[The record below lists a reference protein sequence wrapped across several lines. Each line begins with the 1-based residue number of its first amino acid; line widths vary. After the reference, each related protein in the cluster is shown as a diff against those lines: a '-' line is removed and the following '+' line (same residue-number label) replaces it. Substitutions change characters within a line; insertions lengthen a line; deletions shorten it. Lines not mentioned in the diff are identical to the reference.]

1 MYSYFPYEVKKLSGT
16 MPTDFEVTGHALVG
30 RDLEPRPARITV
42 RDGEIREIA
51 ELPSA
56 PPLWICPALFNA
68 HTHVGDTV
76 AMDAPWRGSLE
87 ELVTPP
93 DGLKHRIL
101 RETPRP
107 ALIGGMRASI
117 GVMVRSGT
125 GGFADFREGGRDG
138 VRDLREAAEGL
149 PCRPVVFGRDG
160 GEEIAEGLG
169 IPSARDSPDAGEA
182 VARARRAGKPVAFH
196 AGERD
201 ALDIDGALRYDPDL
215 LVHCTHASDR
225 QLREIADRG
234 IPVAVCP
241 RSNWVL
247 GVSSSPA
254 HPPVRR
260 MLDLGI
266 TLLLGTDNAMFVQ
279 PDLWAEMAFIH
290 TVYRVDPREVLG
302 MAVRGSACLSVPSFL
317 EEGSPAR
324 FLVIDAARSNLAASR
339 DPVASLVK
347 RAGPSD
353 VTERYLF

>member
-1 MYSYFPYEVKKLSGT
+1 
-16 MPTDFEVTGHALVG
+16 MPTDLEVTGHALVG
-30 RDLEPRPARITV
+30 RELELRAARITV
-42 RDGEIREIA
+42 ERGVIREIA
-51 ELPSA
+51 ELSSA
-56 PPLWICPALFNA
+56 PPAWICPALFNA

-76 AMDAPWRGSLE
+76 GMDLPWQGSLE

-93 DGLKHRIL
+93 GGLKHRIL
-101 RETPRP
+101 GETPRP
-107 ALIGGMRASI
+107 VLVAGMRASI
-117 GVMVRSGT
+117 GVMARSGT
-125 GGFADFREGGRDG
+125 RGFADFREGGRDG

-169 IPSARDSPDAGEA
+169 IPGVRDTPDIGDA

-201 ALDIDGALRYDPDL
+201 ALDIDGALAYDPDL
-215 LVHCTHASDR
+215 LIHCTHAEDR
-225 QLREIADRG
+225 QLREIAGRG

-241 RSNWVL
+241 RSNWIL

-254 HPPVRR
+254 HPPLRR
-260 MLDLGI
+260 MLELGC

-279 PDLWAEMAFIH
+279 PDLWAEMAFVH
-290 TVYRVDPREVLG
+290 TVYRIDPREILG
-302 MAVRGSACLSVPSFL
+302 MATGGPACLGAPSWI
-317 EEGSPAR
+317 EVGSPAR
-324 FLVIDAARSNLAASR
+324 FIVIDAAGSNLASSR

-353 VTERYLF
+353 VRERYLF